1 MRTDQLLESLS
12 NCLTIDTASG
22 SLYIYGNL
30 QQEAVKSAVLYADA
44 NGKIIAA
51 PDGAGGG
58 GGLTAV
64 GVNDLTAVGI
74 RSNETFLRGDNTFSS
89 ITDFNV
95 TDALGYTPLAS
106 INSSMVTTAL
116 GYTPYNGGTNPNGYI
131 TQSFTDGRYLQ
142 LTGGTLSGGLAGT
155 SASFSSTLGVTGALT
170 GSSTASFTSSVTASA
185 FFESSDKNLKVV
197 LKNNYIPYGIENI
210 ESRLYIKNNKEEL
223 GYFAQDVE
231 SILPSAVTVNAN
243 GFLSLSYREVHTA
256 KIAYLEKEV
265 KELKA
270 QLARL

>member
-1 MRTDQLLESLS
+1 MRNAQLLETLS
-12 NCLTIDTASG
+12 NCLNIDTSTG
-22 SLYIYGNL
+22 GVQIFGDL
-30 QQEAVKSAVLYADA
+30 QQGSVKSALLYADS

-64 GVNDLTAVGI
+64 GVNDLTAVGL

-89 ITDFNV
+89 LTDFNI
-95 TDALGYTPLAS
+95 TD
-106 INSSMVTTAL
+106 AL
-116 GYTPYNGGTNPNGYI
+116 GYTPYNGAANSLGFLTTTTG
-131 TQSFTDGRYLQ
+131 DVRYLK
-142 LTGGTLSGGLAGT
+142 LTGGTL
-155 SASFSSTLGVTGALT
+155 TGDLYAP
-170 GSSTASFTSSVTASA
+170 A
-185 FFESSDKNLKVV
+185 FFESSDKNLKTL
-197 LKNNYIPYGIENI
+197 LKSDYIPDGIERV
-210 ESRLYIKNNKEEL
+210 ESRLYIKNDKEEL

-231 SILPSAVTVNAN
+231 SILPSAVSVNSD

>member
-1 MRTDQLLESLS
+1 MRTDQLLEALS

-22 SLYIYGNL
+22 NLYIYGNL
-30 QQEAVKSAVLYADA
+30 QQGSVKSALLYADA
-44 NGKIIAA
+44 NGKVVPA

-58 GGLTAV
+58 SGLTSV
-64 GVNDLTAVGI
+64 SVTDLTATGI
-74 RSNETFLRGDNTFSS
+74 RSDETFLRGDNTFSS
-89 ITDFNV
+89 ISSVNI
-95 TDALGYTPLAS
+95 TDALGYTPLS
-106 INSSMVTTAL
+106 LINSSMVVAAL
-116 GYTPYNGGTNPNGYI
+116 GYTPYNGAANANGYI

-142 LTGGTLSGGLAGT
+142 LTGGSLSGGLSGT

-170 GSSTASFTSSVTASA
+170 GGSTASFSSSVTATG
-185 FFESSDKNLKVV
+185 FFESSDKNLKT
-197 LKNNYIPYGIENI
+197 LIKSDYAPYGIEKI
-210 ESRLYIKNNKEEL
+210 ESKLYIKNNKEEL

-231 SILPSAVTVNAN
+231 AILPSAVSVNTD
-243 GFLSLSYREVHTA
+243 GFLNLSYREVHTA